1 MVGARSCVV
10 VVWWWVAADQGG
22 AGKMSSVVVRCAV
35 RCGMS
40 SLLHMLS
47 KVYKRHRQGR
57 SV

>member
-1 MVGARSCVV
+1 MVGARSCGGGVV
-10 VVWWWVAADQGG
+10 VVVADQGG
-22 AGKMSSVVVRCAV
+22 ARKMSSVVVRCAV

-40 SLLHMLS
+40 SLLHVLS

>member
-1 MVGARSCVV
+1 MVGARSCGGGVV
-10 VVWWWVAADQGG
+10 VVVADQGG